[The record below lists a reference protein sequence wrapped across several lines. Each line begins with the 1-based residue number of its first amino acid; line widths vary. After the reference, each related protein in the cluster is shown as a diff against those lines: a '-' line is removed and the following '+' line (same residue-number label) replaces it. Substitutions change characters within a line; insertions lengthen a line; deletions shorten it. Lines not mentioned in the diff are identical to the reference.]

1 MTPRR
6 KRGRPAHDDVLTPAE
21 WRTADAI
28 RHGMRNREI
37 ATRRGVGVDAIK
49 YHIKNMLAKLSLAN
63 RGALRLWTGV
73 PRDSALAQREN
84 DMTTTPAL
92 GPIGQIARSVKD
104 IDASVAWYRNVLGL
118 PHLFTVGDLAFFD
131 CGGTRLMLSAGE
143 TLQAHESILYL
154 RTADI
159 HASWET
165 LGEHGVDRVSAPHR
179 IHRHADGTEEWMAFF
194 RDLEG
199 RTLALMTQVRPAP

>member
-1 MTPRR
+1 
-6 KRGRPAHDDVLTPAE
+6 VLTPAE
-21 WRTADAI
+21 WRAADAI
-28 RHGMRNREI
+28 RHGLRNREI
-37 ATRRGVGVDAIK
+37 AARRGVGVDAIK
-49 YHIKNMLAKLSLAN
+49 YHVRNVLAKLGLAD

-84 DMTTTPAL
+84 DMTTTSAL
-92 GPIGQIARSVKD
+92 GPIGQIARSVRD
-104 IDASVAWYRNVLGL
+104 IEASIAWYRDVLGL
-118 PHLFTVGDLAFFD
+118 PHLFTYGELAFFD

-143 TLQAHESILYL
+143 GLQAHESILYL

-159 HASWET
+159 HASWER
-165 LGEHGVDRVSAPHR
+165 LGDRGVERVSAPHR

-199 RTLALMTQVRPAP
+199 RTLALMSLVGPAA